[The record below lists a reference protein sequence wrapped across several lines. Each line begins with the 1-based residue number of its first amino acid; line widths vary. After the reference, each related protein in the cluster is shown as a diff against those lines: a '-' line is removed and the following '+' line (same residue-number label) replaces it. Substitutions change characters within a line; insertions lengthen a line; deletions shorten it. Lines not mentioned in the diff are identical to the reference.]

1 MNNNNPSRIIS
12 FKNAFSGIFYVLR
25 TQKNTWIYLA
35 VTIFVAIVAIILHV
49 DWNEWLFLIIF
60 IGLVWSAECFNT
72 AIESVVDLASPE
84 LHPVAKIAK
93 DTAAA
98 GVLILAICAALV
110 GIIIF
115 GRHLFLLI
123 TSSGE

>member
-1 MNNNNPSRIIS
+1 MNNNHSRIIS
-12 FKNAFSGIFYVLR
+12 FRNAFAGIFHVIR
-25 TQKNTWIYLA
+25 TQRNTWIYLA
-35 VTIFVAIVAIILHV
+35 VTFLVFLAGILLHI
-49 DWNEWLFLIIF
+49 DWYEWLFLIIF

-84 LHPVAKIAK
+84 LHPIAKIAK

-98 GVLILAICAALV
+98 GVLILAIGAALV

-115 GRHLFLLI
+115 GRHVYLLI

>member
-1 MNNNNPSRIIS
+1 MNNNYSRIIS
-12 FKNAFSGIFYVLR
+12 FKNAFAGIFHVIR
-25 TQKNTWIYLA
+25 TQRNTWIYLS
-35 VTIFVAIVAIILHV
+35 VTILVLFAGIFLHI
-49 DWNEWLFLIIF
+49 DWYEWLFLIIF

-84 LHPVAKIAK
+84 LHPIAKIAK

-98 GVLILAICAALV
+98 GVLILAIGAALV

-115 GRHLFLLI
+115 GRHIYLLI